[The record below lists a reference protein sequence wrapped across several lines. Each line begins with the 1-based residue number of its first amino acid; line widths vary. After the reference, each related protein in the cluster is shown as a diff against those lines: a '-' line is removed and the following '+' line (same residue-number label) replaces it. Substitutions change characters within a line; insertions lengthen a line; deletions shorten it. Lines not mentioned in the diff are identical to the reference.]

1 MSVGF
6 VYLRPLRVVA
16 VKAHGPY
23 VASAHEAWRQMFAWL
38 DDSGMRRE
46 VGRGYGLMRHD
57 PKLTPEEKCRYEAC
71 IELLAGYESMVPAGF
86 DVTTLPGGAYARRRH
101 SGSDLLRST
110 IASLRDDWVP
120 SQGLHV
126 DPRRPFIEIYCDNP
140 IVVAAEARKIDV
152 CIPVSMAPAS
162 PHIRP
167 AV

>member
-1 MSVGF
+1 
-6 VYLRPLRVVA
+6 
-16 VKAHGPY
+16 
-23 VASAHEAWRQMFAWL
+23 
-38 DDSGMRRE
+38 
-46 VGRGYGLMRHD
+46 
-57 PKLTPEEKCRYEAC
+57 
-71 IELLAGYESMVPAGF
+71 MVPAGF

-152 CIPVSMAPAS
+152 CIPVSMAPAT